1 MKRGDLPT
9 DAGRPESDS
18 LSIPRMAL
26 YVHIPFCE
34 TKCPYCDFNTYAKI
48 EPLILGYVSALIA
61 EIEIWGSMLGKPLV
75 HTVFFG
81 GGTPSYIPAE
91 CIALL
96 TAAIKR
102 SFALEDG
109 AEITLEAN
117 PGDCTAAK
125 LASYRCI
132 GINRMSIG
140 MQSFDDALLG
150 LLGRR
155 HSAAEAVSAYRTA
168 QGAGFD
174 NISIDLMYGLP
185 HQTLD
190 SWRQTLAQ
198 VANLRPPHVSLYALT
213 LEGGTPMER
222 SVAIGT
228 LPAPNPD
235 LAADMYE
242 MAEEELG
249 AAGYRHYE
257 ISNWAMEGRQ
267 SLHNLVYWRNEPYL
281 GVGPGA
287 HSYLG
292 GHRFSNLK
300 PPREY
305 VKRLE
310 NHGAPTTATGA
321 RGDGLAAAAVRSS
334 PVVDFVEVIDSRT
347 EMAETMMLGLRL
359 DDGVSIRGFESRFG
373 ESPLTVYEEEIDE
386 VVLAGLVEMID
397 GRIRLTARG
406 RFLSNEVFVRLLR

>member
-1 MKRGDLPT
+1 
-9 DAGRPESDS
+9 
-18 LSIPRMAL
+18 
-26 YVHIPFCE
+26 
-34 TKCPYCDFNTYAKI
+34 
-48 EPLILGYVSALIA
+48 
-61 EIEIWGSMLGKPLV
+61 
-75 HTVFFG
+75 
-81 GGTPSYIPAE
+81 
-91 CIALL
+91 
-96 TAAIKR
+96 
-102 SFALEDG
+102 
-109 AEITLEAN
+109 
-117 PGDCTAAK
+117 
-125 LASYRCI
+125 
-132 GINRMSIG
+132 MSIG
-140 MQSFDDALLG
+140 MQSFDDELLG

-198 VANLRPPHVSLYALT
+198 AANLRPPHVSLYALT

-222 SVAIGT
+222 SVTIGT
-228 LPAPNPD
+228 LPAPDPD

-242 MAEEELG
+242 MAEDELG
-249 AAGYRHYE
+249 AVGYRHYE

-267 SLHNLVYWRNEPYL
+267 SRHNLVYWRNEPYL

-310 NHGAPTTATGA
+310 NHGTPTTATGA
-321 RGDGLAAAAVRSS
+321 RGDGLAAAAVKSS
-334 PVVDFVEVIDSRT
+334 PVVDFVEVIDRRT
-347 EMAETMMLGLRL
+347 EMAETMMLELRL
-359 DDGVSIRGFESRFG
+359 DDGVSVRRFESRFG
-373 ESPLTVYEEEIDE
+373 ESPLTVYKEELDE

>member
-1 MKRGDLPT
+1 MKSGELRT
-9 DAGRPESDS
+9 DADRLESGP

-48 EPLILGYVSALIA
+48 EPLMPGYVSALIA

-81 GGTPSYIPAE
+81 GGTPSYLPAE

-102 SFALEDG
+102 SFTLEDG

-117 PGDCTAAK
+117 PGDCTATK

-140 MQSFDDALLG
+140 MQSFDDELLG

-168 QGAGFD
+168 QGEGFD

-198 VANLRPPHVSLYALT
+198 AANLRPPHVSLYALT

-222 SVAIGT
+222 SVTIGT
-228 LPAPNPD
+228 LPSPDPD

-242 MAEEELG
+242 MAEDELG
-249 AAGYRHYE
+249 AVGYRHYE

-292 GHRFSNLK
+292 GHRFSNLN

-321 RGDGLAAAAVRSS
+321 RGDGLAAAAVKSS
-334 PVVDFVEVIDSRT
+334 PVVDFVEVIDRRT

-359 DDGVSIRGFESRFG
+359 DDGVSVRRFERRFG
-373 ESPLTVYEEEIDE
+373 ESPLTVYKEELDE

-406 RFLSNEVFVRLLR
+406 RFLSNEVFVRLLP

>member
-1 MKRGDLPT
+1 MTSGDLSMA
-9 DAGRPESDS
+9 DSRPQGNS
-18 LSIPRMAL
+18 LPIPPMAL

-48 EPLILGYVSALIA
+48 ESLIPGYTSALMA
-61 EIEIWGSMLGKPLV
+61 EIEIWGSMLGKPPV

-91 CIALL
+91 RIALL
-96 TAAIKR
+96 TTTIR
-102 SFALEDG
+102 QSFDIDDR

-117 PGDCTAAK
+117 PGDCNAAK
-125 LASYRCI
+125 LASYRDI
-132 GINRMSIG
+132 GINRVSIG
-140 MQSFDDALLG
+140 MQSFDDELLR

-168 QGAGFD
+168 QDAGFD
-174 NISIDLMYGLP
+174 NISIDMMYGLP
-185 HQTLD
+185 YQTLD
-190 SWRQTLAQ
+190 SWRRTLDQA
-198 VANLRPPHVSLYALT
+198 ANLHPQHISLYALT
-213 LEGGTPMER
+213 LEGGTPMEH
-222 SVAIGT
+222 SVTTGR
-228 LPAPNPD
+228 LPTPDPD

-242 MAEEELG
+242 MAEDELG

-267 SLHNLVYWRNEPYL
+267 SRHNLAYWRNEPYL

-287 HSYLG
+287 HSSLG

-305 VKRLE
+305 IRRLE
-310 NHGAPTTATGA
+310 NHGGPPIAT
-321 RGDGLAAAAVRSS
+321 DGRDDDPAAAIRSS
-334 PVVDFVEVIDSRT
+334 PVVDFVEVIDRRT
-347 EMAETMMLGLRL
+347 EMVETMMLGLRL
-359 DDGVSIRGFESRFG
+359 DVGISIREFESRFG
-373 ESPLTVYEEEIDE
+373 ESPFALYEEELEE
-386 VVLAGLVEMID
+386 VALAGLVEMID
-397 GRIRLTARG
+397 GRIRLTTRG